1 MHVSSENTCD
11 LRTYV
16 QLSPPELQSDKG
28 LRIFHFISRGKII
41 AGVRMGENDR
51 SLDDR
56 MRRLEGKFFPSDDP
70 GLTGKLRDMKQMRES
85 REALSQALGVRN
97 EAVINQ
103 LLELDVAPEVVTA
116 LMVIPF
122 LEVAWAEGTIDD
134 NGRAAVLA
142 CAERLGFVRGGVD
155 YALLEQWLQ
164 SRPEPKLFRAW
175 SHCIEGICEQ
185 LTNKEIEVLKTSFLN
200 HARTVALA
208 AGGERGTGS
217 MVSLSGAQILRSLEA
232 AFHH

>member
-1 MHVSSENTCD
+1 
-11 LRTYV
+11 
-16 QLSPPELQSDKG
+16 
-28 LRIFHFISRGKII
+28 
-41 AGVRMGENDR
+41 MGENDK
-51 SLDDR
+51 SFDER
-56 MRRLEGKFFPSDDP
+56 MRRLEGKFFPPDDP

-97 EAVINQ
+97 DTVVNQ
-103 LLELDVAPEVVTA
+103 LVELDVAPEVVAA

-122 LEVAWAEGTIDD
+122 LEVAWAEGSIDED
-134 NGRAAVLA
+134 GRTAVLA

-155 YALLEQWLQ
+155 HTLLEQWLQ
-164 SRPEPKLFRAW
+164 NRPEPKLFRAW

-185 LTNKEIEVLKTSFLN
+185 LSNKEIEALKASFLN

-208 AGGERGTGS
+208 TGGERGTGS
-217 MVSLSGAQILRSLEA
+217 TVSLSGAQILRSLEA